1 MCSERGIQCDNL
13 RKQELIQALRSDE
26 DNDVCD
32 VDDND
37 NNDLNDRV
45 EDTDDDDDCNDEIEI
60 GDHLLSGDRQ
70 ADVSGGLRADGREPE
85 SETVIALRLK
95 LALIQEER
103 EAERERFEREKERYQ
118 MLGGTRAGNG
128 NDASNELDYRDIK
141 SILPTMHDEDV
152 LSFFMAY
159 ERVMC
164 LHEVERSVWA
174 KYLPAQLSPKAL
186 KTFSRL
192 SLEESR
198 DYDTIKDVILT
209 SYKLDA
215 DSYLKTF
222 RTMRRAGQ
230 VTYKMHLT
238 NTREILWRYID
249 ASRITDFDSLYEA
262 ILKEQ
267 FMNSLPSDVQGFV
280 LAKEPISSDDCARLA
295 DLSFQVSRL
304 GRDANYRPTTVSTQQ
319 HQSGQAVRGGN
330 NNHYRR
336 PAGIGQRPWGNH
348 NAGASGHAATP
359 SYASGGSN
367 ATGTGTTG
375 VDNGIKPRTIQI
387 GGQRYLRVTIM
398 RVVMYF
404 MMLM

>member
-128 NDASNELDYRDIK
+128 NDASNKLDYRDIK

-159 ERVMC
+159 ERVIC
-164 LHEVERSVWA
+164 VCT
-174 KYLPAQLSPKAL
+174 K
-186 KTFSRL
+186 
-192 SLEESR
+192 
-198 DYDTIKDVILT
+198 
-209 SYKLDA
+209 
-215 DSYLKTF
+215 
-222 RTMRRAGQ
+222 
-230 VTYKMHLT
+230 
-238 NTREILWRYID
+238 
-249 ASRITDFDSLYEA
+249 
-262 ILKEQ
+262 
-267 FMNSLPSDVQGFV
+267 
-280 LAKEPISSDDCARLA
+280 
-295 DLSFQVSRL
+295 
-304 GRDANYRPTTVSTQQ
+304 
-319 HQSGQAVRGGN
+319 
-330 NNHYRR
+330 
-336 PAGIGQRPWGNH
+336 
-348 NAGASGHAATP
+348 
-359 SYASGGSN
+359 
-367 ATGTGTTG
+367 
-375 VDNGIKPRTIQI
+375 
-387 GGQRYLRVTIM
+387 
-398 RVVMYF
+398 
-404 MMLM
+404 